1 MPNKLY
7 VTLADMT
14 EAERIQLKKFEAR
27 IHRFIAEY
35 RTLQKE
41 NSDLY
46 AELESRD
53 KEINKLKAELAKNK
67 KDYSNLKLAKMME
80 ISDSDIKETKNRVT
94 QLVREVNK
102 CINILSASE
111 EKDIKEK

>member
-1 MPNKLY
+1 
-7 VTLADMT
+7 MT
-14 EAERIQLKKFEAR
+14 DEERIQVKEFEAR
-27 IHRFIAEY
+27 VKRLIASY

-46 AELESRD
+46 AELEAREQ
-53 KEINKLKAELAKNK
+53 EIEDLKGELAQSK
-67 KDYSNLKLAKMME
+67 KDYSNLKLARMIQ
-80 ISDSDIKETKNRVT
+80 ISDSDFKETKQKVT

-111 EKDIKEK
+111 DNNIEKK

>member
-1 MPNKLY
+1 
-7 VTLADMT
+7 MT
-14 EAERIQLKKFEAR
+14 DEERIKLKKFDAR
-27 IHRFIAEY
+27 VRRLIADF

-46 AELESRD
+46 IELENRD
-53 KEINKLKAELAKNK
+53 KEIETLKAQLTQSQ
-67 KDYSNLKLAKMME
+67 KDYSNLKLARMIE
-80 ISDSDIKETKNRVT
+80 ISDSDFKDTKQRIT

-111 EKDIKEK
+111 EINIENK

>member
-1 MPNKLY
+1 
-7 VTLADMT
+7 MT
-14 EAERIQLKKFEAR
+14 DEERIHLKKFEAR
-27 IHRFIAEY
+27 VQRLIADF

-53 KEINKLKAELAKNK
+53 NEISGLKEELAQTK
-67 KDYSNLKLAKMME
+67 KDYSNLKLARMIE
-80 ISDSDIKETKNRVT
+80 ISDSDFKETKQRVT

-102 CINILSASE
+102 CINILSASSE
-111 EKDIKEK
+111 EEVDKK